1 MSEPSPE
8 AGRVSSQINPKS
20 PNGKSEV
27 LEHTPAML
35 PHLPGLDGLRA
46 IAVSLVLW
54 HHVPYLFD
62 RCLPEPN
69 TLNSGFS
76 PEVLATGLHALPF
89 WRWSLGG
96 GLGVDL
102 FFALSGFL
110 ITTILWRSRP
120 RPHPL
125 KTFWMRRVL
134 RIQPLFYLYLSLLGL
149 LVYGLG
155 WIVPPEPMPQDWS
168 AALLYGL
175 YLGNVHLALNPEPSG
190 LLVLLWSLAVE
201 EQFYLIWP
209 LLALRLSWRRMMQ
222 VCAGILL
229 LTPWLRLLT
238 AATLGLK
245 AVRALPFTHADPLV
259 LGAMLALLLEHPA
272 YRAFTLRLCRRL
284 APVCGGLLGLYLL
297 GPFNDPH
304 QMSTGLVL
312 FRYSIVG
319 LLCTFLVGAVVS
331 QSEDSVPGLLS
342 RLLSHPVM
350 QWLGRRSYG
359 IYLWH
364 WLVGEALLASLSRTG
379 DSPAALALRVGA
391 WGGLTLLVS
400 GLSWRLFEAP
410 ILRLKAR
417 FEYGGR

>member
-1 MSEPSPE
+1 MPEPSPM
-8 AGRVSSQINPKS
+8 SSQINPLP

-27 LEHTPAML
+27 LAPAPVML
-35 PHLPGLDGLRA
+35 GHLPGLDGLRA
-46 IAVSLVLW
+46 IAVGLVLW

-62 RCLPEPN
+62 RCLPEPGSP
-69 TLNSGFS
+69 NSFS
-76 PEVLATGLHALPF
+76 PEVLSSGLHALPF

-102 FFALSGFL
+102 FFALSGYL
-110 ITTILWRSRP
+110 ITTILWRSR
-120 RPHPL
+120 RQPHPL
-125 KTFWMRRVL
+125 LTFWMRRVL
-134 RIQPLFYLYLSLLGL
+134 RIQPLFYLYLSLVAV
-149 LVYGLG
+149 LVYGLR
-155 WIVPPEPMPQDWS
+155 WIVPPEPMPRDWS
-168 AALLYGL
+168 AALLYAL

-222 VCAGILL
+222 VCAGMLL

-259 LGAMLALLLEHPA
+259 LGAMLALLLEHPTH
-272 YRAFTLRLCRRL
+272 RASTLRLCRRL
-284 APVCGGLLGLYLL
+284 APLGVGLLGLYLL

-304 QMSTGLVL
+304 HMPLWLVL
-312 FRYSIVG
+312 FRYSILG
-319 LLCTFLVGAVVS
+319 LLCTLLVGAVVS
-331 QSEDSVPGLLS
+331 QSEDAVPGLAS

-364 WLVGEALLASLSRTG
+364 WLVGEALLASLSRTS
-379 DSPAALALRVGA
+379 DSPSTLALRVGG
-391 WGGLTLLVS
+391 WGVLTLVVS
-400 GLSWRLFEAP
+400 ALSWRLFEAP
-410 ILRLKAR
+410 MLRLKER